1 MVLDIRE
8 NNKSMVKWLSILF
21 SFSGFLFA
29 CTTAGKVQ
37 KNQPFISKVDTTSVM
52 LMKDSSLNDSL
63 ALIKDVYRKVMMN
76 KINFTTFNAKVK
88 VEYQTK
94 DGGDEANVNVR
105 IAKDSMMWLS
115 MRGLFGI
122 EGARILVTPDSVK
135 LINYLDKS
143 VKIEGIG
150 YLEQLSGLPLDF
162 ITLQDLIIGN
172 PVFIDSNIATFSV
185 NESNRLSVKMLG
197 RLFTHLALL
206 DSGDYKIL
214 ESKLENNE
222 AENRRNCTITYS
234 GYENGTGVYFSTKRE
249 INLYGMNEMD
259 VNMEY
264 KSHSFN
270 QEVSFPFSI
279 PKNYKK

>member
-1 MVLDIRE
+1 
-8 NNKSMVKWLSILF
+8 MVKWLSILF
-21 SFSGFLFA
+21 SLSVLLFA

-37 KNQPFISKVDTTSVM
+37 NNQPLVSKVDTTPVM
-52 LMKDSSLNDSL
+52 VINDSSLNDSL

-88 VEYQTK
+88 VEYKIK
-94 DGGDEANVNVR
+94 DEGDEVNVNVR
-105 IAKDSMMWLS
+105 ITKDSMMWLS

-135 LINYLDKS
+135 VINYLDKS

-150 YLEQLSGLPLDF
+150 YLEQLSGLPFDF

-172 PVFIDSNIATFSV
+172 PVFIDSNLASFSV
-185 NESNRLSVKMLG
+185 NENNQLSVKMLG
-197 RLFTHLALL
+197 RLFSHLALL

-214 ESKLENNE
+214 ESKLENDE

-234 GYENGTGVYFSTKRE
+234 GYENGTGIYFSTKRE
-249 INLYGMNEMD
+249 INLEGTNAMD

-264 KSHSFN
+264 KSYSFN
-270 QEVSFPFSI
+270 EEVSFPFSI
-279 PKNYKK
+279 PKNYKR